1 MLKNI
6 LVLLLL
12 TVFSYSG
19 AAKSSSV
26 FSSPLQSKIPKAKAD
41 VTVASLTASTAGSLV
56 IPDSI
61 KLVIGAGG
69 IYGAFLYYGTL
80 QEAVFSYAASDG
92 SKFKSAWFLQLL
104 EAFANVIIGGV
115 GMVLSGRTVG
125 LPQDMFALSG
135 ATQVCAKAFTSLALA
150 AGVSFPVVTLAKS
163 GKMVPVMIGSLLLGG
178 ATYTLREYAAVFAII
193 AGTCIVSMNKKKSST
208 KASSS
213 LGIAFIALSL
223 ACDGITGGVQKR
235 LKQKSAQLGVKAK
248 PYDFMFWTNLYMG
261 ITAAVIALFGG
272 EIQAGLSYCSLNP
285 EIVNKILKFALCSAV
300 GQSFIFYTISNFD
313 PLVCTTVTTTR
324 KVFSVLLSIF
334 LNGHAM
340 SSKGWAGIT
349 VASLGI
355 LSELQDKASRKKTP
369 VQSVQTTPVPVQTK
383 VQEGTPAQMKTQ
395 TTSTKK

>member
-1 MLKNI
+1 
-6 LVLLLL
+6 
-12 TVFSYSG
+12 
-19 AAKSSSV
+19 
-26 FSSPLQSKIPKAKAD
+26 
-41 VTVASLTASTAGSLV
+41 
-56 IPDSI
+56 
-61 KLVIGAGG
+61 
-69 IYGAFLYYGTL
+69 
-80 QEAVFSYAASDG
+80 
-92 SKFKSAWFLQLL
+92 
-104 EAFANVIIGGV
+104 
-115 GMVLSGRTVG
+115 VG
-125 LPQDMFALSG
+125 LPQEMFALSG

-193 AGTCIVSMNKKKSST
+193 AGTCIVSMDKKKSST
-208 KASSS
+208 AASSS

-235 LKQKSAQLGVKAK
+235 LKIKSAQMGVKAK

-261 ITAAVIALFGG
+261 VTAAVIALFSG
-272 EIQAGLSYCSLNP
+272 EIQNGFSYCTNNP
-285 EIVNKILKFALCSAV
+285 EIMKKILKFALCSAV

-340 SSKGWAGIT
+340 SSKGWTGIT

-355 LSELQDKASRKKTP
+355 LSELQDKASRKKP
-369 VQSVQTTPVPVQTK
+369 IQTSAAK
-383 VQEGTPAQMKTQ
+383 
-395 TTSTKK
+395 